1 MTNRE
6 YIIKKINEVLEQS
19 DNEKLAD
26 LYTEIIGF
34 PEACWVCPNNEDEN
48 SSCDC
53 TRYMNEWIQS
63 EDTSKQY

>member
-6 YIIKKINEVLEQS
+6 YIIKKINEVLEQA

-26 LYTEIIGF
+26 LFTEIIGF
-34 PEACWVCPNNEDEN
+34 PEACWSCSYNDGDGN
-48 SSCDC
+48 CDC
-53 TRYMNEWIQS
+53 TYYISKWIQS